1 MQSKAKTIPQYI
13 NEQSKSVQQT
23 LRNIHTTILKVA
35 PKAEEGIAYGMPAFK
50 LAGKPLAYF
59 AAFKGH
65 IGLYPTPETI
75 TPFAKDLAKYSVGK
89 GCIRFPY
96 TAPVPLP
103 LIKKIVSFR
112 AKEILKK

>member
-1 MQSKAKTIPQYI
+1 MQSKATTIPQYI
-13 NEQSKSVQQT
+13 SEQPKSVQQT
-23 LRNIHTTILKVA
+23 LREIHATILKAA

-65 IGLYPTPETI
+65 IGLYPTPEAI

-112 AKEILKK
+112 AKEIMKK